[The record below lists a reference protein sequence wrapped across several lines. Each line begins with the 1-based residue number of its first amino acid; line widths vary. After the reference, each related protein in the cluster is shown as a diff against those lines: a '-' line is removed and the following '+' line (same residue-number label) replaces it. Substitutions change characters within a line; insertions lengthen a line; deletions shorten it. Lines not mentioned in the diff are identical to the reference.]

1 VLTAH
6 RKLAPRPR
14 AALLERNP
22 MPLDLVT
29 LEGTHVRLE
38 PLTPAHAEPLLAAA
52 ADGELWNLTVT
63 IVPSR
68 ATVAEYLASAFQ
80 AQAAG
85 RELPFVIRD
94 RARDRIVGTTR
105 YRNIELAHRRV
116 EIGSTWLAAS
126 AQRTAI
132 NTEAKLLLLR
142 HAFEMLGCIRVE
154 LVTDFLNTRSRAA
167 IERLGA
173 KQEGVLRAH
182 LIMPDGRLRDSV
194 YFSILAAEWPDVRA
208 RLTAK
213 LATRAVASP
222 P

>member
-1 VLTAH
+1 VHTAH

-14 AALLERNP
+14 VALLEDNP

-68 ATVAEYLASAFQ
+68 ATVAEYLASAFR

-194 YFSILAAEWPDVRA
+194 YFSILAAEWPYVRA
-208 RLTAK
+208 GLTAK